1 MITVSV
7 KRFQPSIL
15 GTRLAVVTL
24 TGLRVVVDLHHPSC
38 SRVGET
44 LARGLPIPMSTIN
57 TRTVAPA
64 LEENTPNDQQAID
77 GQVYH
82 QNSCD
87 VRRKQDTRHD
97 QADHAI
103 SNQHPSK
110 QLSLSLRLDDY
121 RSAVGHNFGHRS
133 TDL

>member
-1 MITVSV
+1 MPNLGDAMITVSV

-57 TRTVAPA
+57 ARTVAPA
-64 LEENTPNDQQAID
+64 LEENTPNDQAE
-77 GQVYH
+77 
-82 QNSCD
+82 
-87 VRRKQDTRHD
+87 
-97 QADHAI
+97 HAI
-103 SNQHPSK
+103 SNQHPSQ
-110 QLSLSLRLDDY
+110 QLSLYLRLDHY
-121 RSAVGHNFGHRS
+121 RSAVGH
-133 TDL
+133 T

>member
-1 MITVSV
+1 M
-7 KRFQPSIL
+7 L
-15 GTRLAVVTL
+15 GTWLAVVTL
-24 TGLRVVVDLHHPSC
+24 AGLRVVVDLQHPSR

-57 TRTVAPA
+57 ARTVAPA
-64 LEENTPNDQQAID
+64 LEENTPNDQQATD

-97 QADHAI
+97 QAQHAI

-110 QLSLSLRLDDY
+110 QLSLSLRPDDHPSPLD
-121 RSAVGHNFGHRS
+121 HNSTHPS
-133 TDL
+133 TDLSLPNL